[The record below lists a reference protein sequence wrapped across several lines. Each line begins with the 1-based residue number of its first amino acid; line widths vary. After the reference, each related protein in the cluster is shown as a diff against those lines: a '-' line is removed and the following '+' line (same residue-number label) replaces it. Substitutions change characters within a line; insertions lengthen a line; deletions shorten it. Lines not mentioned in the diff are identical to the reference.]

1 MAAMETDEQ
10 QNTPQTNLRRSNS
23 APLINGANL
32 NEANISYIPALT
44 PRHRRSSTSQMA
56 NGNPYSVVS
65 SMYLPKTFECRT
77 FELNTFIFFLNDIVF
92 CV

>member
-1 MAAMETDEQ
+1 MLSAPECGIEIKMAAMDTDEQ

-32 NEANISYIPALT
+32 AEANISYLSLT

-65 SMYLPKTFECRT
+65 
-77 FELNTFIFFLNDIVF
+77 FICFLSK
-92 CV
+92 